1 MEKQLI
7 QFAIHVLNLIIARAA
22 NDPIR
27 RSQISQKIDAG
38 QPLEMSDLGFLS
50 DETDELLAQADNM

>member
-7 QFAIHVLNLIIARAA
+7 QFAINVLNLIIARAA